1 MSKLAQRN
9 YLKELLL
16 PPNSIIVAHLDSPP
30 LQEVQGV
37 LYLNIGKDNYV
48 QPKDIIKERCGRD
61 ATMLPLCLPIDKYK
75 NGKVSSPPRNRHSSD
90 GETRVGYIMVSR
102 EEGREWLSEAVERVT
117 WVKQAKENMP
127 VFEEYISDKE
137 AARDARDDE
146 LLKALTHGLFSEIAT
161 YSYTAQGLKSV
172 VESARYSAKSRL
184 RRLALRAAD
193 KLA

>member
-1 MSKLAQRN
+1 MPHSLIIQRN

-16 PPNSIIVAHLDSPP
+16 PPNSIIVAHLDNPP

-48 QPKDIIKERCGRD
+48 QPKDIIKERRSRD
-61 ATMLPLCLPIDKYK
+61 AAMLPLCLPIDKYK
-75 NGKVSSPPRNRHSSD
+75 NGNGEVSSPPRNRHSSD
-90 GETRVGYIMVSR
+90 SETRVGYIMMSR

-117 WVKQAKENMP
+117 WIKQAKENMP

-146 LLKALTHGLFSEIAT
+146 LLKALAHGLFLE
-161 YSYTAQGLKSV
+161 
-172 VESARYSAKSRL
+172 RL
-184 RRLALRAAD
+184 IN
-193 KLA
+193 